1 MYIFKNFRNCPIL
14 CTFLNLIFG
23 QKPIKKK
30 NNSRKYVIYGSCA
43 SNALER
49 RCQYKCFAFVY
60 PYASVK
66 NMGSA
71 AAVLFFVGGAL
82 VLKLDRRQGSSS
94 PWGACTGTKGSGERA
109 SRNLMCGTKGRMQ

>member
-1 MYIFKNFRNCPIL
+1 MCA
-14 CTFLNLIFG
+14 C
-23 QKPIKKK
+23 
-30 NNSRKYVIYGSCA
+30 RKYVIYGSGA

-71 AAVLFFVGGAL
+71 AAVVFFLGGGGVAP
-82 VLKLDRRQGSSS
+82 VLKLDRRQGSMTNAKT
-94 PWGACTGTKGSGERA
+94 PVRRGEFAVPIRTPVRVLDWSEA
-109 SRNLMCGTKGRMQ
+109 AGKFSLL

>member
-1 MYIFKNFRNCPIL
+1 MKCTSAKGIVCTNLVARSMYFDFNTNAKYEEMKMNEFECVLL
-14 CTFLNLIFG
+14 C
-23 QKPIKKK
+23 
-30 NNSRKYVIYGSCA
+30 RKYVIYCSGA

-71 AAVLFFVGGAL
+71 AAVLFLGKRVAQCL
-82 VLKLDRRQGSSS
+82 NWTDAKVR
-94 PWGACTGTKGSGERA
+94 
-109 SRNLMCGTKGRMQ
+109 

>member
-1 MYIFKNFRNCPIL
+1 M
-14 CTFLNLIFG
+14 
-23 QKPIKKK
+23 
-30 NNSRKYVIYGSCA
+30 IYGSGA

-71 AAVLFFVGGAL
+71 AAVLFWEAP
-82 VLKLDRRQGSSS
+82 VLKLDRRQGSVTNAKT
-94 PWGACTGTKGSGERA
+94 PVRGEYA
-109 SRNLMCGTKGRMQ
+109 VTFSIVFYVQKKTT